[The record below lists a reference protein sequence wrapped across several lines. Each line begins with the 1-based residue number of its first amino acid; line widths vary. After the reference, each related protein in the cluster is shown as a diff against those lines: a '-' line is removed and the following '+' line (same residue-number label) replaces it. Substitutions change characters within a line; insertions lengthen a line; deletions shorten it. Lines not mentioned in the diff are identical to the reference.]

1 MHLAFSKN
9 QLTNILFNNLLK
21 KEVHANDKAL
31 TNLRTKEFRSV
42 CVTNLFLFIN

>member
-1 MHLAFSKN
+1 MHLTVSKN
-9 QLTNILFNNLLK
+9 QLINISFNNLLK
-21 KEVHANDKAL
+21 KEVHEHDRTL